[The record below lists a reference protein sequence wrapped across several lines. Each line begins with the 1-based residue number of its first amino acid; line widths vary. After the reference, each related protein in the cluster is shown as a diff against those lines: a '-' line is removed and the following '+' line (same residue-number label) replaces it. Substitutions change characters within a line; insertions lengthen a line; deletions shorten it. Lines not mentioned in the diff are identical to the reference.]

1 MGPLRLG
8 LQYVLSLVFI
18 VQMYIAMPVIGLL
31 FLPWALISPRGAYGA
46 CHSYCIWVMWTARVL
61 VGLRCEIR
69 GTPPSDPVLIA
80 AKHQSFLDILMIFSA
95 VPRGRFVMKKELMR
109 APVLGQ
115 YARRI
120 QCIPVDRGK
129 KGAAIKKM
137 LADVKA
143 GTLEA
148 GQLII
153 YAQGTRVPPGEKRP
167 YKIGTGA
174 IYQDLGQ
181 DCVPVATNVGVLW
194 PRRSMLRMP
203 GVAVVDFRPRI
214 PAGKPLGEFMTELE
228 TVIEARS
235 DALMAEAGWKPPAAT
250 GADR

>member
-8 LQYVLSLVFI
+8 LQYLLSLIFI

-31 FLPWALISPRGAYGA
+31 FLPWALVSPRGAYAA
-46 CHSYCIWVMWTARVL
+46 CHSYCVWVMWTARLL
-61 VGLRCEIR
+61 VGIRCEVR
-69 GTPPSDPVLIA
+69 GAPPTDPVLIA

-95 VPRGRFVMKKELMR
+95 IPRGRFVMKKELMWT
-109 APVLGQ
+109 PVLGQ

-120 QCIPVDRGK
+120 ECVAVDRGK

-137 LADVKA
+137 LADVKS
-143 GTLEA
+143 GTLEG

-167 YKIGTGA
+167 YKIGTAA

-194 PRRSMLRMP
+194 PKRSMLRMP
-203 GVAVVDFRPRI
+203 GVAVVEFLPRM
-214 PAGKPLGEFMTELE
+214 PAGRPIPEFMAELE
-228 TVIEARS
+228 QAVETRS
-235 DALMAEAGWKPPAAT
+235 DALMAEAGFRAAP
-250 GADR
+250 DRP

>member
-1 MGPLRLG
+1 MKPMGPLRLG
-8 LQYVLSLVFI
+8 LQYVLSFVFI
-18 VQMYIAMPVIGLL
+18 VQMYVAMAVIGLL
-31 FLPWALISPRGAYGA
+31 FLPWALVSPRGAYGA
-46 CHSYCIWVMWTARVL
+46 CHSYARWVMWTARLL
-61 VGLRCEIR
+61 VGIRCEVR
-69 GTPPSDPVLIA
+69 GTPPIDPVLIA

-95 VPRGRFVMKKELMR
+95 IPRGRFVMKKELMWT
-109 APVLGQ
+109 PVLGQ

-120 QCIPVDRGK
+120 ECIAVDRGK
-129 KGAAIKKM
+129 RGVAIKKM

-143 GTLEA
+143 GTIEG

-194 PRRSMLRMP
+194 PKRSMLRLP
-203 GVAVVDFRPRI
+203 GVAVVDFLPRI
-214 PAGKPLGEFMTELE
+214 PAGQPVPAFMAELE
-228 TVIEARS
+228 RVVEARS
-235 DALMAEAGWKPPAAT
+235 DALMAEAGFR
-250 GADR
+250 G

>member
-1 MGPLRLG
+1 MKPMGPLRLV
-8 LQYVLSLVFI
+8 LQYVLSFVFI
-18 VQMYIAMPVIGLL
+18 VQMYIMMPVIGLL
-31 FLPWALISPRGAYGA
+31 FLPWALVSPRGAYGA
-46 CHSYCIWVMWTARVL
+46 CHSYARWVMWTARLL
-61 VGLRCEIR
+61 VGIRCEVR
-69 GTPPSDPVLIA
+69 GTPPTDPVLIA

-95 VPRGRFVMKKELMR
+95 IPRGRFVMKKELMWT
-109 APVLGQ
+109 PVLGQ

-120 QCIPVDRGK
+120 ECIAVDRGK
-129 KGAAIKKM
+129 RGVAIKKM

-143 GTLEA
+143 GTIEG

-194 PRRSMLRMP
+194 PKRSMLRLP
-203 GVAVVDFRPRI
+203 GVAVVDFLPRI
-214 PAGKPLGEFMTELE
+214 PAGKPIPEFMAELE
-228 TVIEARS
+228 RVVEARS
-235 DALMAEAGWKPPAAT
+235 DALMAEAGFR
-250 GADR
+250 G

>member
-1 MGPLRLG
+1 MGPLRLA
-8 LQYVLSLVFI
+8 LQYVLSFVFI
-18 VQMYIAMPVIGLL
+18 VQMYLAMAVIGLV

-46 CHSYCIWVMWTARVL
+46 CHSYCRWVMWTARLL
-61 VGLRCEIR
+61 VGIRCEVR
-69 GTPPSDPVLIA
+69 GTPPTDPVLIA

-95 VPRGRFVMKKELMR
+95 IPRGRFVMKKELMWT
-109 APVLGQ
+109 PILGQ

-120 QCIPVDRGK
+120 ECIPVDRGK
-129 KGAAIKKM
+129 KGVAIKKM

-143 GTLEA
+143 GTQQA

-194 PRRSMLRMP
+194 PKRSMLRKP
-203 GVAVVDFRPRI
+203 GVAVVDFLPRI
-214 PAGKPLGEFMTELE
+214 PAGRPIPAFMAELE
-228 TVIEARS
+228 QVIETRS
-235 DALMAEAGWKPPAAT
+235 DALMAEAGFKP
-250 GADR
+250 